1 MATILTV
8 QSFVVAAVIIVGMA
22 TLATT
27 VLVVLLSLRL
37 RRREIETMIKIGGSR
52 GRVTSVLATEV
63 VGVAVAG
70 VGLAFVLTWMT
81 SAFGSELIR
90 SVILQ

>member
-1 MATILTV
+1 MHRSPIPSGGASTFTLR
-8 QSFVVAAVIIVGMA
+8 FEPGIVGGSTA
-22 TLATT
+22 TVRIATSDAGH
-27 VLVVLLSLRL
+27 SLYDF
-37 RRREIETMIKIGGSR
+37 T
-52 GRVTSVLATEV
+52 
-63 VGVAVAG
+63 VAG